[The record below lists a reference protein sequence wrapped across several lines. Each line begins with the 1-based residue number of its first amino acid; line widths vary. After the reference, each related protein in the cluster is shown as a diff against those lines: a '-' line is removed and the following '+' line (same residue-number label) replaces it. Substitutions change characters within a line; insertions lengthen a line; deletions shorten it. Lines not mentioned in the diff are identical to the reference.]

1 MPYSRIRKTL
11 KLLYLMRVVIRK
23 SILLPALLM
32 FPICSFSQV
41 VGSSYATMVRDTLE
55 ISRQIDEYHRNIGIY
70 ETNDSLRRHSVPDS
84 LSTLRHRIAV
94 LDSSNKAVTGELS
107 RLRGELFELEGEEK
121 QRDTQLGQIS
131 GSGILLLQRRY
142 ERNKSILRESLS
154 SINPDTLALIK
165 KTLQEFA
172 LLAGYDEYKRDV
184 EHTINLKSLYDDA
197 KGVLATKFEHDKV
210 KRMVEG
216 MKETTRKYKDSEHP
230 HEKEIYSLYVA
241 LLWYDYDVLAAKLI
255 IGRVNEETD
264 EMRKKGDKEGCTE
277 KIKNILSQEADYV
290 YDDGIDPFRYRD
302 FLSSSHLD
310 SIPYLNEKWKEY
322 CDGILEN
329 PLQNPKSGEEIMSIY
344 QP

>member
-107 RLRGELFELEGEEK
+107 RLRGELFELEREEK

-210 KRMVEG
+210 KRMMEA
-216 MKETTRKYKDSEHP
+216 TCKYKGSEHP

-241 LLWYDYDVLAAKLI
+241 LSWYDCDVFAAKLI
-255 IGRVNEETD
+255 IGRVNKETA
-264 EMRKKGDKEGCTE
+264 EMRKRGDKEGCAE
-277 KIKNILSQEADYV
+277 KIKNILSQEADYI
-290 YDDGIDPFRYRD
+290 YDIEGPFRYRE
-302 FLSSSHLD
+302 FLSSFHLD

-329 PLQNPKSGEEIMSIY
+329 PLQNGEEIMSIY